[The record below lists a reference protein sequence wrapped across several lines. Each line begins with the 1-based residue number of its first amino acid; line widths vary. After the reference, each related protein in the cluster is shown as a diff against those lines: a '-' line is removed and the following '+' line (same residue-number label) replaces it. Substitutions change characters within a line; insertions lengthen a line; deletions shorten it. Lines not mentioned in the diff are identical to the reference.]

1 MVWGTRWRESSAR
14 TRTPSVER
22 TIFTYPP
29 IVERDATKECCAS
42 KPAIFSAQ
50 TFGGIPW
57 DFASAKTLSIISP
70 CSFFGGRP
78 LVMSDISTESE
89 ERSESTSFCIF
100 LRKII
105 WEMAYFSSVMRMQ
118 IEYKTQKLYRLC
130 IQRIKKYFF
139 DFFFKKSFVDKENNL
154 YFLYITYYMYL
165 STGELCI
172 FSHNLLRYM
181 CREQIHKY
189 FPENK
194 LTFVLLCET
203 GYHTPYD
210 TTLYTNIIPI

>member
-105 WEMAYFSSVMRMQ
+105 WEMAYFSSVIRMQ

-130 IQRIKKYFF
+130 IQRIKI
-139 DFFFKKSFVDKENNL
+139 
-154 YFLYITYYMYL
+154 YITYYMYL